1 MPISLRLAISLIILM
16 KLASAQTPLAITDVT
31 VIDVVHGAARDH
43 QTVLVSNGHI
53 ADIDAADSVRIPS
66 QATRIPGQGRFLI
79 PGLWDM
85 HIHLRSD
92 AAKRYVSLVDDN
104 AALLD
109 LFLPNGVVGV
119 REMGGDLAE
128 YVLRWREEIRTGK
141 RTGPR
146 ILTAVR
152 KIDQEPPAWPGSL
165 GVKTTEEAREAVRQ
179 MKQEGADFIKVYFA
193 RVTPPVLGAVIDEA
207 HKLNLRVV
215 GHWPT
220 NIPVQDVVEIGQDGI
235 EHAQSL
241 LVYRRDDFEK
251 FDKEQAA
258 RRAAKIPIDPAES
271 AARHLYML
279 DEKAEE
285 PLYRAMAAKQ
295 VWVTPTMAVH
305 TRVRVELGET
315 DFSNDPRQR
324 YVFPAIW
331 ESWDPKLGRRKP
343 VTEDRIRELN
353 TATIK
358 RTDEALVLAYKSGVP
373 MLAGTD
379 CGVDNNF
386 MFPGWS
392 LHEELEAL
400 VKAGLKPI
408 DALRMAT
415 INAAK
420 WRGEDQT
427 EGSVEKGNVAD
438 LVLLR
443 SNPLET
449 IGHTREVDGVVQGG
463 KYYSRLDLDLMLRGA
478 EERASAA
485 RRHDATE
492 GSLPVSHSARTQ

>member
-1 MPISLRLAISLIILM
+1 MPLSLRFIIPLALLF
-16 KLASAQTPLAITDVT
+16 APQAFPQPPLAIADVT
-31 VIDVVHGAARDH
+31 VVDVVQGATHDH
-43 QTVLVSNGHI
+43 QTVLISNGHI
-53 ADIDAADSVRIPS
+53 ADVGAADSVKIPAQTLRVS
-66 QATRIPGQGRFLI
+66 GEGRFLI

-92 AAKRYVSLVDDN
+92 AAKRYVSLVEEN
-104 AALLD
+104 GALLD

-128 YVLRWREEIRTGK
+128 YVLRWRDEIRTG
-141 RTGPR
+141 RRVGPR

-165 GVKTTEEAREAVRQ
+165 GVKTPAEAREAVHQ
-179 MKQEGADFIKVYFA
+179 MKQEGADFIKVYFG
-193 RVTPPVLGAVIDEA
+193 RVSPEVLGAVVDEA
-207 HKLNLRVV
+207 HKLKLRVV
-215 GHWPT
+215 GHWPQ
-220 NIPVQDVVEIGQDGI
+220 NLPIQSVVDIGQDGI

-241 LVYRRDDFEK
+241 LVYRRDEFEQ
-251 FDKEQAA
+251 FDKEQVS
-258 RRAAKIPIDPAES
+258 RRGTKWAIDPSES
-271 AARHLYML
+271 ASRRLYML
-279 DEKAEE
+279 DEKSEE
-285 PLYRAMAAKQ
+285 GVYRSMADKQ

-305 TRVRVELGET
+305 TRVRVELGDV
-315 DFSNDPRQR
+315 DFTADPRQR

-343 VTEDRIRELN
+343 VSEDRMRELN
-353 TATIK
+353 AITIK
-358 RTDEALVLAYKSGVP
+358 RTQEALVLAHKSGVP

-379 CGVDNNF
+379 CGVDNNY

-392 LHEELEAL
+392 LHEELDAL
-400 VKAGLKPI
+400 VKAGLKPV

-420 WRGEDQT
+420 WRGEADT
-427 EGSVEKGNVAD
+427 EGAIDKGKVAD

-449 IGHTREVDGVVQGG
+449 IGHTREIDAVVNRG
-463 KYYSRLDLDLMLRGA
+463 KFYSRLDLDAMLQRA
-478 EERASAA
+478 EERAAA
-485 RRHDATE
+485 VRKRE
-492 GSLPVSHSARTQ
+492 SK

>member
-1 MPISLRLAISLIILM
+1 MIPFLCLTALKAQPPLAIS
-16 KLASAQTPLAITDVT
+16 DVT
-31 VIDVVHGAARDH
+31 VVDVIQGTTHDH
-43 QTVLVSNGHI
+43 QTILVANGRI
-53 ADIDAADSVRIPS
+53 ADVGDADAIKIPAQAVRV
-66 QATRIPGQGRFLI
+66 AGQGRYLI

-141 RTGPR
+141 RIGPR
-146 ILTAVR
+146 ILTAAR
-152 KIDQEPPAWPGSL
+152 KVDQVPPSWPGSL
-165 GVKTTEEAREAVRQ
+165 GVRTPAEAREAVRQ
-179 MKQEGADFIKVYFA
+179 MKQEGADFIKVYFS
-193 RVTPPVLGAVIDEA
+193 RIPPEVLSAVVDEA

-215 GHWPT
+215 GHWPA
-220 NIPVQDVVEIGQDGI
+220 NLPIQDVVEIGQDGV

-241 LVYRRDDFEK
+241 LVYRRDE
-251 FDKEQAA
+251 FDRFNKEQAV
-258 RRAAKIPIDPAES
+258 RRAARMPMDPLES

-279 DEKAEE
+279 DEKGEE
-285 PLYRAMAAKQ
+285 AAYRSMAAKQ
-295 VWVTPTMAVH
+295 VWVTPTLAVH
-305 TRVRVELGET
+305 TRVRLELGEV
-315 DFSNDPRQR
+315 DFSSDPRQR

-343 VTEDRIRELN
+343 VSEDKLRELN
-353 TATIK
+353 AITIK
-358 RTDEALVLAYKSGVP
+358 RTDEALVLAQKAGVP

-379 CGVDNNF
+379 CGVDNNY

-415 INAAK
+415 INPAK
-420 WRGEDQT
+420 WRGEADTQ
-427 EGSVEKGNVAD
+427 GSIEKGKIAD

-449 IGHTREVDGVVQGG
+449 ISNTREIDAVINGG
-463 KYYSRLDLDLMLRGA
+463 KYYSRIDLDNMLQVA
-478 EERASAA
+478 EERAKGA
-485 RRHDATE
+485 RHRD
-492 GSLPVSHSARTQ
+492 LQ